1 MTNRKMLNLI
11 AYKTYLAF
19 ATGVVTPKKARKFK
33 KLTSPS
39 KKKALVAKPVK
50 KSTARR
56 QSADVQIKDTP
67 SVSVS
72 KKKAPAKTERRKG
85 IELGGS
91 NEGADLEPEV
101 PDEKK
106 ARDSDDDDQQ
116 SDDEQN
122 VSDNPRTSDDKEE
135 TQEDEFVYTP
145 KNYVLTD
152 DENIDDEEYEGINK
166 EMYDDVNME
175 LKDAEIADEGKGD
188 EEILDAKK
196 VDAKNK
202 NVNQEVAGDQVND
215 DAQATVIAAL
225 ATQKTKVPLQS
236 SSISSDYATK
246 FLNFDNITSTDTKM
260 TSMMDLIYFEANNL
274 PRSEVFESYFL
285 GLIEIAL
292 SFSS

>member
-1 MTNRKMLNLI
+1 M
-11 AYKTYLAF
+11 
-19 ATGVVTPKKARKFK
+19 V
-33 KLTSPS
+33 
-39 KKKALVAKPVK
+39 LVKPVK
-50 KSTARR
+50 KSAARR

-67 SVSVS
+67 GVSVS
-72 KKKAPAKTERRKG
+72 KKKAPAKTKRRKG

-106 ARDSDDDDQQ
+106 Q

-122 VSDNPRTSDDKEE
+122 VSDNPRTSDDEEE

-152 DENIDDEEYEGINK
+152 DENIDDEEYERINK
-166 EMYDDVNME
+166 EMYDDVNVE

-188 EEILDAKK
+188 EEILDAEK
-196 VDAKNK
+196 VDAKNE

-236 SSISSDYATK
+236 SSISFDYATK

-260 TSMMDLIYFEANNL
+260 TSIMDLIYFEANNL

>member
-1 MTNRKMLNLI
+1 KEYQVYGALIPARMTNRNMLNLN

-19 ATGVVTPKKARKFK
+19 ATG
-33 KLTSPS
+33 
-39 KKKALVAKPVK
+39 KPVK

-215 DAQATVIAAL
+215 DAQATVIAVL
-225 ATQKTKVPLQS
+225 ATQKTEVPLQS
-236 SSISSDYATK
+236 SSIS
-246 FLNFDNITSTDTKM
+246 
-260 TSMMDLIYFEANNL
+260 
-274 PRSEVFESYFL
+274 
-285 GLIEIAL
+285 
-292 SFSS
+292 